1 MVPCIPFMATALEIL
16 VIFDEGLT
24 TDVFEV
30 DREDDRA
37 DFFLAGSEVVT
48 ELLLGG
54 TVALLDWY
62 DLASLLRR

>member
-1 MVPCIPFMATALEIL
+1 MVPCIPCMATVLEIL
-16 VIFDEGLT
+16 VIFNKGLT
-24 TDVFEV
+24 TDVVKV
-30 DREDDRA
+30 DQEDDRD

>member
-1 MVPCIPFMATALEIL
+1 MVTVLDIL
-16 VIFDEGLT
+16 VNFDEGLT
-24 TDVFEV
+24 TDVVEV
-30 DREDDRA
+30 DQEDDQD

-62 DLASLLRR
+62 DLASSFRR